1 MATDTKNQLLDVG
14 GELFVTRG
22 FTGTG
27 LQEILREAGVPK
39 GSFYHHFGSK
49 EEFALEL
56 VERYAEAGFARL
68 DEHLTIGASGEVS
81 HLERLRGFFELLA
94 IQLTEDSC
102 RGGCMMGT
110 LGQELA
116 NVNEAIRQ
124 RIASRLDRW
133 AVRIARCLEE
143 ARDAGEIAPRH
154 DPRQLA
160 DFCLLAWEGA
170 LQQMK
175 IRRSPAP
182 LDTFLGTFFDQLLD
196 RP

>member
-1 MATDTKNQLLDVG
+1 MANHTRDQLLDVG

-56 VERYAEAGFARL
+56 VERYARVGRETL
-68 DEHLTIGASGEVS
+68 DEHLSAEGLP
-81 HLERLRGFFELLA
+81 HLERLRGFYRALIAHFTDGA
-94 IQLTEDSC
+94 C

-110 LGQELA
+110 LGHELA
-116 NVNEAIRQ
+116 NVNEPIRQ
-124 RIASRLDRW
+124 QIDGLLDRW
-133 AVRIARCLEE
+133 VDRIARCLGD
-143 ARDAGEIAPRH
+143 AQAAGEL
-154 DPRQLA
+154 DPDLDPLRLA
-160 DFCLLAWEGA
+160 QFLFLSWEGA
-170 LQQMK
+170 MQQMK
-175 IRRSPAP
+175 IRRSPEP
-182 LDTFLGTFFDQLLD
+182 LEVFVDTVFDHLLT